1 MKRNI
6 FRGSVVII
14 ALLGATILALAPSR
28 VPPEAIESSVSRAQQ
43 VLDRA
48 WDLPVAAT
56 YKPRLVWQSNASLCG
71 PASLA
76 NVLRSLGDTAVTES
90 AVLANAGPCWFG
102 ICPLGLTLDQLAQ
115 VAQAHTNQKVT
126 VLRDLSEEAFREHMR
141 RTNDLSRRYIVN
153 FSREKIF
160 GAGVGHHS
168 PIGGYLDDDDL
179 VFVLDVNRNF
189 RPWLIARTRLF
200 SAVNTLDGERN
211 RGLLL
216 IE

>member
-6 FRGSVVII
+6 FIGSAVII
-14 ALLGATILALAPSR
+14 ALLGATIVALAPPK
-28 VPPEAIESSVSRAQQ
+28 VPAEAIQSSVTRAPP

-56 YKPRLVWQSNASLCG
+56 YKPNLAWQSNPSLCG

-76 NVLRSLGDTAVTES
+76 NALRSLGDTAVTES

-102 ICPLGLTLDQLAQ
+102 ICPVGLTLDQLAQ
-115 VAQAHTNQKVT
+115 AAHAYTTRKVT
-126 VLRDLSEEAFREHMR
+126 VLRDLNEEAFREHMR
-141 RTNDLSRRYIVN
+141 RTNDPSRRYIVN

-168 PIGGYLDDDDL
+168 PIGGYLEDDDL

-189 RPWLIARTRLF
+189 RPWLIERTRLF
-200 SAVNTLDGERN
+200 SAVNTLDGERK